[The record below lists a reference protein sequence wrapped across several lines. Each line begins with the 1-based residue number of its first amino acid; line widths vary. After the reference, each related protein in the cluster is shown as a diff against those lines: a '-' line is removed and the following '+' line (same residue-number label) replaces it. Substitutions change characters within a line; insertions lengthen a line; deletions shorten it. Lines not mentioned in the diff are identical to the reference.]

1 MRRAGGLAA
10 WAAAA
15 LALAATAAAQEAPA
29 PPRAEAVTAPEAA
42 PEAARVPAVPQ
53 SPVLT
58 LDEER
63 LFAQSRY
70 GRAALAA
77 IDADQQTL
85 VAENRKL
92 EAALGEE
99 ERMLTERR
107 PSLPP
112 AEFRRLADAFDQRVS
127 ELRRTQDAKSRDLRA
142 RRDAERQRVLEA
154 ALPVLGEIVAEAG
167 AVAILSD
174 QAIVLAFDRID
185 ITDIAI
191 ARLDALLPAG
201 DE

>member
-1 MRRAGGLAA
+1 
-10 WAAAA
+10 
-15 LALAATAAAQEAPA
+15 
-29 PPRAEAVTAPEAA
+29 VTAPEAA